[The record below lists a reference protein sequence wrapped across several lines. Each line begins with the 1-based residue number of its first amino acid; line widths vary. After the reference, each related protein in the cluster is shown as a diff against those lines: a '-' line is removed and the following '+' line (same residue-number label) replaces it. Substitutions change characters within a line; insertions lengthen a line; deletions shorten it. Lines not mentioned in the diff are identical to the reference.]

1 MISPSGAP
9 FAPVSGTSLLTRVT
23 KLMLALLSHSIVDA
37 VAQAPSETD
46 VRTGVYVMA
55 GIAGLLVSG
64 IISCIK
70 EMQSAKADA
79 RAC

>member
-1 MISPSGAP
+1 VA
-9 FAPVSGTSLLTRVT
+9 T
-23 KLMLALLSHSIVDA
+23 LMLTLLSHSIFDA
-37 VAQAPSETD
+37 VATMPSETD